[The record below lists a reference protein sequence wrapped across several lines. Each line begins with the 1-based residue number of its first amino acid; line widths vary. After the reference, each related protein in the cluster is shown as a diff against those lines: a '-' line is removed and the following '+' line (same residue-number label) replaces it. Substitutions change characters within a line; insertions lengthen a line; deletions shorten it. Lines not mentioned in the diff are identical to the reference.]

1 MIRKAG
7 KPASMRT
14 GHFEKTESTGE
25 EDSNRGGRRRA
36 DRTPPVR
43 FSRAARGADGH
54 AEPPAAGPP
63 AGVPHDGPRI
73 RRDPHE
79 PRWPPPGTRT
89 QRRHPGKR

>member
-14 GHFEKTESTGE
+14 GHFERPKAESPGE
-25 EDSNRGGRRRA
+25 EDGIRDGR
-36 DRTPPVR
+36 P
-43 FSRAARGADGH
+43 DGH

-79 PRWPPPGTRT
+79 PRWPPPGTRAE
-89 QRRHPGKR
+89 RRHPGKR